1 MNILL
6 DMVGCRLN
14 QSEIEAMAN
23 QLRAGGHVIVASA
36 EKADVVIVNTCCVT
50 AKAAA
55 DSRKMIRHHARNS
68 DARVLVT
75 GCWSSLNIEEALA
88 LPKVSAV
95 ITNSEKETL
104 VERFFDGKHSA
115 QGEVIPCIR
124 VPLPGERHRTRAF
137 IKVQDG
143 CNDHCTFCITRI
155 ARGNSR
161 SVPVD
166 TILSDIQ
173 AAVDGG
179 CQEIVLTGVQIG
191 SFGRDL
197 IQPLSLSGLIETIPQ
212 HFPGIRMGISSIEP
226 WDLDDALISQWQ
238 APNLNRHL
246 HIPFQSGSD
255 QVLKRMARR
264 TSVAEI
270 HTLVDKLHKNIPGV
284 AITTDMIVGFPGE
297 TVDDFSASLDIINQ
311 LCLAG
316 GHVFSF
322 SPMSHTPAA
331 RLPDQVPNSVRKQR
345 NLQMR
350 ELFEQ
355 CAYRF
360 MQGQLNQ
367 HAQVL
372 WEKAIAT
379 QHGWE
384 LTGYTDNSIRVSAFH
399 QDNLYNHVNNVL
411 LTAINDCGK
420 LMLGNIIF

>member
-23 QLRAGGHVIVASA
+23 QLRAGGHIIVASA

-55 DSRKMIRHHARNS
+55 DSRKMIRQHARNS

-75 GCWSSLNIEEALA
+75 GCWSSLNIEEARS

-95 ITNSEKETL
+95 VTNSDKESL
-104 VERFFDGKHSA
+104 VERFFDGKHSTQSVA
-115 QGEVIPCIR
+115 RPYVR
-124 VPLPGERHRTRAF
+124 VPLPGDRYRTRAF

-155 ARGNSR
+155 ARGISR
-161 SVPVD
+161 SIPVE

-179 CQEIVLTGVQIG
+179 SQEIVLTGVQIG
-191 SFGRDL
+191 SYGRDAL
-197 IQPLSLSGLIETIPQ
+197 QPLSLAGLLETILQ
-212 HFPGIRMGISSIEP
+212 RFPGIRMGISSIEP

-238 APNLNRHL
+238 ALNLNRHL

-297 TVDDFSASLDIINQ
+297 TVDDFSASLDMINQ
-311 LCLAG
+311 LRLAA

-322 SPMSHTPAA
+322 SPMPHTPAA
-331 RLPDQVPNSVRKQR
+331 RFPDQVPNSVRKQR

-355 CAYRF
+355 CSIKF

-367 HAQVL
+367 HMQVL
-372 WEKAIAT
+372 WEKAIAI

-384 LTGYTDNSIRVSAFH
+384 LSGYTDNNIRVSACH
-399 QDNLYNHVNNVL
+399 QDNHYNQVDDVL
-411 LTAINDCGK
+411 LTAISDCGK
-420 LMLGNIIF
+420 LMLGKISL